1 VLKLRREFWE
11 NIRDIQ
17 VEDLIF
23 IDEAGV
29 NLAMGKL
36 YARALKGKRAYGT
49 RPQKRGKNVPLKT
62 FFIGSLTAAT
72 VLHLFEKRYIVKIET
87 IDFYR

>member
-29 NLAMGKL
+29 NLAMVKL
-36 YARALKGKRAYGT
+36 YARALKGKELMELV
-49 RPQKRGKNVPLKT
+49 PKN
-62 FFIGSLTAAT
+62 
-72 VLHLFEKRYIVKIET
+72 EVKM
-87 IDFYR
+87 YQWLVRLPSKKY